1 MTFAGLTQKDGSFL
15 VSRNKIDNFT
25 LDDLEKVIEGIEDG
39 TVEE

>member
-1 MTFAGLTQKDGSFL
+1 MEERL
-15 VSRNKIDNFT
+15 SRLQSKIDNFT